1 MFSLMYIFL
10 VGWFVI
16 RITQQLPRGFP
27 RHMDGGWVS
36 AQNGPH
42 GLVKESSYFLF
53 TFKIGHFS
61 TFSCSQGQCRC
72 CVQVAGTY
80 ELEQID
86 GDANK

>member
-53 TFKIGHFS
+53 TFKIGHFRE
-61 TFSCSQGQCRC
+61 FLKDNAGVVFRC
-72 CVQVAGTY
+72 LV
-80 ELEQID
+80 LMS
-86 GDANK
+86 